1 MKIDKSE
8 NSEKI
13 LQNKFKKVRKKTY
26 CKNYYNKNKPIFK
39 KILFIV
45 ILFIFYIAN
54 KLVHRKVKPLKL
66 KIIKTTEEINKTEI
80 PETEI
85 LEKIIPT
92 DKILSNKEHYKILLP
107 KYKKHSHKK
116 IAPKDKYKLFK
127 LEDSVDY
134 KKVKEAGNNNYIY
147 YSCILT
153 KAKDEN
159 LYVREYVEYYLKL
172 GVEKFYFGD
181 DNPDDVENLSDVLDD
196 YIKKGIVDIEYIN
209 SRNLTHYDFFE
220 YAFKS
225 LKSRCKWF
233 LLYDVDEFLE
243 FTDKNMSLKSYLDM
257 PVFDKCDVIKI
268 HWMVFDDNNLLYYDN
283 RTLNDRFPQGL
294 RYNVYNIYH
303 KSIMRGK
310 NYEGV
315 LFTIDGTSHQ
325 PTNNVSAQCDAL
337 GNFERLGKGIMGYPK
352 FKYCYIKHYTCK
364 TAEEYAIKLL
374 KGNHQNEPVNFKERM
389 EYFSKINNLN
399 EEKLKLIEF
408 ITNQTFP
415 QYHKNKTWR

>member
-45 ILFIFYIAN
+45 ILFIYYMAN
-54 KLVHRKVKPLKL
+54 KLVHRQVKPLKL

-181 DNPDDVENLSDVLDD
+181 DNPDDAENLSDVLDD
-196 YIKKGIVDIEYIN
+196 YIKKGMVDIEYIN

-268 HWMVFDDNNLLYYDN
+268 HWMVFDDNI
-283 RTLNDRFPQGL
+283 F
-294 RYNVYNIYH
+294 
-303 KSIMRGK
+303 
-310 NYEGV
+310 
-315 LFTIDGTSHQ
+315 
-325 PTNNVSAQCDAL
+325 
-337 GNFERLGKGIMGYPK
+337 
-352 FKYCYIKHYTCK
+352 
-364 TAEEYAIKLL
+364 
-374 KGNHQNEPVNFKERM
+374 
-389 EYFSKINNLN
+389 
-399 EEKLKLIEF
+399 
-408 ITNQTFP
+408 
-415 QYHKNKTWR
+415 